1 MDLVQ
6 TIRRATVIGILA
18 CLACSLGCDRKKND
32 APAERVAPP
41 VEAPRIPGPTTP
53 ASTATAPA
61 KPAITKTVPSGV
73 VVDGWIA
80 GGKCNLEY
88 INGTIAQAAPIPVKV
103 GTPLKIV
110 GWGYDG
116 AGKKLADAVH
126 VRFASTAGGSY
137 YGTAGTGIPRDD
149 VKKTQNLDAKS
160 VASGFELNADLGEL
174 APGEYSLTL
183 LLRSGEKTYIC
194 DNGRKLQ
201 VVP

>member
-1 MDLVQ
+1 MEPAQAL
-6 TIRRATVIGILA
+6 RRAIVIGIVA
-18 CLACSLGCDRKKND
+18 CLPSSLGCDRKKND

-41 VEAPRIPGPTTP
+41 VEAPRIPAPSAPAPT
-53 ASTATAPA
+53 ANAPA
-61 KPAITKTVPSGV
+61 KPAVTKTVPSGV

-88 INGTIAQAAPIPVKV
+88 INGTLAQAAPVPVRV

-110 GWGYDG
+110 GWGYD
-116 AGKKLADAVH
+116 AVGKKLADAVH
-126 VRFASTAGGSY
+126 VRFASTGGGSY
-137 YGTAGTGIPRDD
+137 YGTAGTGIARDD

-160 VASGFELNADLGEL
+160 VASGFELNADLGDL
-174 APGEYSLTL
+174 APGEYALTL
-183 LLRSGEKTYIC
+183 LIRSGEKTYIC